1 MAGDMKKDFAVTAAH
16 ALAGANPAPSALF
29 VQITDPHI
37 REPGRLAYGRLDTA
51 PYLRAAVAAIGALP
65 QAPQA
70 VVMTGDLSDFG
81 RAEEYAHLAA
91 LIAPLRM
98 PVYLLPG
105 NHDTREGLRAGFP
118 GHAYLGTDGP
128 VHYAVDIGT
137 VRLLAL
143 DTSVPGKSHGE
154 LDEAQLRWLDDAL
167 AQCAG
172 RPTVIAMHHPPFATL
187 IGHMD
192 KIGLLA
198 GAAELERIVARHAH
212 VERIVCGHVHR
223 PIERRFGG
231 TIASVCPSPAHQ
243 VCLDL
248 RPDAPSAWILEPPA
262 FRVHALDPDGHL
274 VSHLA
279 PIGAFDGPHPFHE
292 NGKLID

>member
-1 MAGDMKKDFAVTAAH
+1 MTTDPGASVAR
-16 ALAGANPAPSALF
+16 ALPGANPAPTTIF
-29 VQITDPHI
+29 VQITDTHI

-91 LIAPLRM
+91 LIAPLTV
-98 PVYLLPG
+98 PVYLIPG
-105 NHDTREGLRAGFP
+105 NHDTRAGLRQAFP
-118 GHAYLGTDGP
+118 RHDYLGVDGP
-128 VHYAVDIGT
+128 IRYAVDIGGL
-137 VRLLAL
+137 RLLAL

-154 LDEAQLRWLDDAL
+154 LDDGQLRWLDEEL
-167 AQCAG
+167 ARCAG
-172 RPTVIAMHHPPFATL
+172 RPAVIAMHHPPFATL

-198 GAAELERIVARHAH
+198 GAEALERIVARHAH
-212 VERIVCGHVHR
+212 VERIICGHVHR

-248 RPDAPSAWILEPPA
+248 QPDAASAWILEPPA
-262 FRVHALDPDGHL
+262 FRVHALDPAGHL

-279 PIGAFDGPHPFHE
+279 PIGRFDGPHPFHE